1 MKKILSRLA
10 GLALTQL
17 TVLAW
22 FDDYTSINFKEAKYA
37 QKFGTTNKYFATYE
51 ENAKEDT
58 NTQKFAVKDPHLISF
73 NKYSKIDNTKFNAK
87 IQQDEVQ
94 YKKIKDNLRK
104 NKTDDFNTQA
114 YSMDFYKVYRIAER
128 IIRANNLDYINW
140 RISIQKTPDGEFNAS
155 SSSMNYIVINT
166 GLYDTLNDNDDALA
180 FVIGHEMAHQLLGHG
195 QRTAIIMHDLRKAYS
210 IADDNAGQLAVVIKQ
225 YKANSQLQKMEYSAD
240 VEGAIL
246 ALKAGYNL
254 DTARETLSFINTLP
268 YVGNLYLS
276 HPKPEKRLKNFSENR
291 KFFIDDA
298 WSLEGQYNIYNSK
311 VLPCVKS
318 SDRTSIV
325 ISRGE
330 ARNKDS
336 YYRPETIS
344 EMLLRYAYISYINCD
359 FKNAEK
365 YFSKL
370 ISKEENNPVV
380 YLYLSYTYE
389 YLYKQTGKDKY
400 LEKAKEAA
408 EKGLLFKPNDKYL
421 KEQIAAL

>member
-1 MKKILSRLA
+1 MKKILSCLA
-10 GLALTQL
+10 VLALTQL

-225 YKANSQLQKMEYSAD
+225 YKANSQLQKME
-240 VEGAIL
+240 
-246 ALKAGYNL
+246 
-254 DTARETLSFINTLP
+254 
-268 YVGNLYLS
+268 
-276 HPKPEKRLKNFSENR
+276 
-291 KFFIDDA
+291 
-298 WSLEGQYNIYNSK
+298 
-311 VLPCVKS
+311 
-318 SDRTSIV
+318 
-325 ISRGE
+325 
-330 ARNKDS
+330 
-336 YYRPETIS
+336 
-344 EMLLRYAYISYINCD
+344 
-359 FKNAEK
+359 
-365 YFSKL
+365 
-370 ISKEENNPVV
+370 
-380 YLYLSYTYE
+380 
-389 YLYKQTGKDKY
+389 
-400 LEKAKEAA
+400 
-408 EKGLLFKPNDKYL
+408 
-421 KEQIAAL
+421 